1 MKRPVVIGTL
11 KFDSVLAATRHT
23 QRFLKET
30 FTIGPTEFDFLF
42 SLLSRHPDA
51 TSKLK
56 NVTSFEIVFGHSI
69 YVHYSDGR
77 PKEDISWRMCISNLG
92 KTTDR
97 VHITNSA
104 RYAVRDQISEF
115 RKSSKSVHCAICS
128 GSIEDLSQVHVDH
141 MYPGFS
147 DIWDKYA
154 ATLEAE
160 PETIEMDGFW
170 TRKFVSDKVSA
181 SFAEFHKTCA
191 NLRITH
197 AACNLKAGKP

>member
-1 MKRPVVIGTL
+1 
-11 KFDSVLAATRHT
+11 
-23 QRFLKET
+23 
-30 FTIGPTEFDFLF
+30 
-42 SLLSRHPDA
+42 
-51 TSKLK
+51 
-56 NVTSFEIVFGHSI
+56 
-69 YVHYSDGR
+69 
-77 PKEDISWRMCISNLG
+77 
-92 KTTDR
+92 
-97 VHITNSA
+97 
-104 RYAVRDQISEF
+104 
-115 RKSSKSVHCAICS
+115 
-128 GSIEDLSQVHVDH
+128 

-147 DIWDKYA
+147 DIWDKYV